1 MQREGDNERTMHLS
15 RHLSELNE
23 ETPAKTGRREID
35 QCGAICCRVE
45 RGGRLSVLLVT
56 SRDTGRWV
64 IPKGTLGRKERPY
77 RCAQRE
83 AFEEA
88 GIIGRVRKKPLGFYT
103 YLKDHETPLTV
114 SVHLLRLES
123 EAAHFREYAE
133 RQKIWI
139 SPAEAALLVEEPEL
153 QALFRSIDTD
163 NPLTSQDRLKPRR
176 IAGRRPV
183 HEAAVSLATSP
194 ASH

>member
-1 MQREGDNERTMHLS
+1 MPVRAGS
-15 RHLSELNE
+15 R
-23 ETPAKTGRREID
+23 GID
-35 QCGAICCRVE
+35 QSGAICCRVE
-45 RGGRLSVLLVT
+45 RGGRLSVLLIT

-64 IPKGTLGRKERPY
+64 IPKGTLEKKEKPY

-83 AFEEA
+83 ALEEA
-88 GIIGRVRKKPLGFYT
+88 GIMGRVRKRPLGYYT
-103 YLKDHETPLTV
+103 YLKDNETPLTV
-114 SVHLLRLES
+114 SIHLLRLKNEVDQFQ
-123 EAAHFREYAE
+123 ERAQGQKIW

-153 QALFRSIDTD
+153 QALFRSIDAD

-176 IAGRRPV
+176 ITGRRPV

>member
-1 MQREGDNERTMHLS
+1 MDLAGHP
-15 RHLSELNE
+15 SELNAKM
-23 ETPAKTGRREID
+23 PASAGRRRID

-45 RGGRLSVLLVT
+45 RGGRLSVLLIT

-64 IPKGTLGRKERPY
+64 IPKGYLERKEKPY

-83 AFEEA
+83 ALEEA
-88 GIIGRVRKKPLGFYT
+88 GIIGKVRKRPLGYYT
-103 YLKDHETPLTV
+103 YVKDHETPLTV
-114 SVHLLRLES
+114 SVHLLRLKDEVNQFS
-123 EAAHFREYAE
+123 ERAQ

-153 QALFRSIDTD
+153 QALFLSIDAD

-176 IAGRRPV
+176 IAGRRRL
-183 HEAAVSLATSP
+183 HGAAVSLATSP

>member
-1 MQREGDNERTMHLS
+1 MDLS
-15 RHLSELNE
+15 EHLSELNAKI
-23 ETPAKTGRREID
+23 PASAGRRRID

-64 IPKGTLGRKERPY
+64 IPKGYVGRKEKPY

-83 AFEEA
+83 ALEEA
-88 GIIGRVRKKPLGFYT
+88 GIIGKVRKRPLGYYT
-103 YLKDHETPLTV
+103 YLKDNETPLTV
-114 SVHLLRLES
+114 SIHLLRLRNEVS
-123 EAAHFREYAE
+123 QFPE
-133 RQKIWI
+133 RTQRLKIWV

-153 QALFRSIDTD
+153 RALFRSIDTD

-176 IAGRRPV
+176 IAGRRPL

>member
-1 MQREGDNERTMHLS
+1 MD
-15 RHLSELNE
+15 LSEHPSE
-23 ETPAKTGRREID
+23 SSAKMPARAGSRGIN

-45 RGGRLSVLLVT
+45 RGGRLSVLLIT

-64 IPKGTLGRKERPY
+64 IPKGYLERKEKPY

-83 AFEEA
+83 ALEEA
-88 GIIGRVRKKPLGFYT
+88 GIVGKVRKRPLGYYT
-103 YLKDHETPLTV
+103 YLKDSETPLTV
-114 SVHLLRLES
+114 SIHLLRLKNEVDQFQ
-123 EAAHFREYAE
+123 ERAQ

-153 QALFRSIDTD
+153 QALFQSIDAD
-163 NPLTSQDRLKPRR
+163 NPLTSQDRLKPHR

-183 HEAAVSLATSP
+183 AGAAVSLARSP
-194 ASH
+194 PSH

>member
-1 MQREGDNERTMHLS
+1 MDLS
-15 RHLSELNE
+15 EHLSELNAKI
-23 ETPAKTGRREID
+23 PASASRRRID

-45 RGGRLSVLLVT
+45 RGGRLSVLLLT

-64 IPKGTLGRKERPY
+64 IPKGYLERKEKPY

-83 AFEEA
+83 ALEEA
-88 GIIGRVRKKPLGFYT
+88 GIIGKVRKRPLGYYT
-103 YLKDHETPLTV
+103 YLKDNETPLTV
-114 SVHLLRLES
+114 SIHLLRLRNEVNQ
-123 EAAHFREYAE
+123 FPE
-133 RQKIWI
+133 RAQRLKIWV
-139 SPAEAALLVEEPEL
+139 SPAEAAQLVEEPEL

-176 IAGRRPV
+176 IAGRRPL

>member
-1 MQREGDNERTMHLS
+1 MDLS
-15 RHLSELNE
+15 EHLSELN
-23 ETPAKTGRREID
+23 AKLPTSAGRRRTD

-64 IPKGTLGRKERPY
+64 IPKGYLEKKEKPY

-83 AFEEA
+83 ALEEA
-88 GIIGRVRKKPLGFYT
+88 GIIGKVRKRPLGYYT
-103 YLKDHETPLTV
+103 YMKDNETPLTV
-114 SVHLLRLES
+114 SIHLLRLRNEVS
-123 EAAHFREYAE
+123 QFPE
-133 RQKIWI
+133 RAQRLKIWV

-153 QALFRSIDTD
+153 QALFRSIDAD

-176 IAGRRPV
+176 IAGRRPL

>member
-1 MQREGDNERTMHLS
+1 MHPS
-15 RHLSELNE
+15 RHLSELNKK
-23 ETPAKTGRREID
+23 TPAKAGGRWVD
-35 QCGAICCRVE
+35 QSGAICCRVE
-45 RGGRLSVLLVT
+45 RGGRLSVLLIS

-64 IPKGTLGRKERPY
+64 IPKGYPERREKPY

-88 GIIGRVRKKPLGFYT
+88 GIIGKVRKKPLGYYT

-114 SVHLLRLES
+114 SIHLLRLAS
-123 EAAHFREYAE
+123 EAAHFREYAQ

-153 QALFRSIDTD
+153 QALFRSIDAD

-183 HEAAVSLATSP
+183 HEPAVSLATSP

>member
-1 MQREGDNERTMHLS
+1 MNLS
-15 RHLSELNE
+15 EHRSELNDKM
-23 ETPAKTGRREID
+23 PVRAGRRGID
-35 QCGAICCRVE
+35 QCGVICCRVE
-45 RGGRLSVLLVT
+45 RGGRLSVLLIT

-64 IPKGTLGRKERPY
+64 IPKGTLERKEKPY

-83 AFEEA
+83 ALKEA
-88 GIIGRVRKKPLGFYT
+88 GIVGKVRKRPLGYYT
-103 YLKDHETPLTV
+103 YLKDNETPLTV
-114 SVHLLRLES
+114 SVHLLRLKD
-123 EAAHFREYAE
+123 EANQFLERTQ

-139 SPAEAALLVEEPEL
+139 SPAEAAVLVEEPEL
-153 QALFRSIDTD
+153 QALFRSIDAD

-176 IAGRRPV
+176 IAGRRPG